1 MEYIWNIYLLDCV
14 PQENGYDTVVKT
26 IHWGYTCIGS
36 GETAYVYGT
45 VGLPEP
51 IAEFTPFSALTEDMV
66 IVWLDEY
73 MDVNQLQNNLQQQIY
88 DKINPPILNLQ
99 PPWIPSPTPT
109 PSETTTPTPTPSETP
124 TPTPSETSTPTPTE
138 TLTPTPTETL
148 TPTPTETLTPTPTES
163 ETPTPTPTPTPTESE
178 TPTPTETLTPTPTVT
193 PSEEVV

>member
-1 MEYIWNIYLLDCV
+1 MEYIWNIYLLDCI

-51 IAEFTPFSALTEDMV
+51 IAEFTPFSALTEDKV
-66 IVWLDEY
+66 IVWLGEY

-109 PSETTTPTPTPSETP
+109 PTQSETP
-124 TPTPSETSTPTPTE
+124 TPTPTE

>member
-109 PSETTTPTPTPSETP
+109 PSETATP
-124 TPTPSETSTPTPTE
+124 TPTPTE
-138 TLTPTPTETL
+138 TLTPTPTETLTPTPSETL

>member
-1 MEYIWNIYLLDCV
+1 MEYIWNIYLLDCI

-109 PSETTTPTPTPSETP
+109 PSETATP
-124 TPTPSETSTPTPTE
+124 TPTPTE

>member
-109 PSETTTPTPTPSETP
+109 PSETTTPTPTPTPTPSETTTPTPTESETP
-124 TPTPSETSTPTPTE
+124 TPTPSETA
-138 TLTPTPTETL
+138 
-148 TPTPTETLTPTPTES
+148 TLTPTPTES
-163 ETPTPTPTPTPTESE
+163 ETPTPTPT
-178 TPTPTETLTPTPTVT
+178 ETLTPTPTPTIT
-193 PSEEVV
+193 PSEEVI